1 MAMVDW
7 RMAGPEITNCNCA
20 WGCPCQFNAL
30 PTNGDCRAA
39 VAMRIDK
46 GHFGDVALDGLRWA
60 AVFAWPKAIHLG
72 NGEALIVID
81 EKASPA
87 QRDALLK
94 ILSGQETVPGATIF
108 NVFAGTLSKVHD
120 PVFAPIE
127 FEADENARTGRFS
140 VKGVV
145 ETTITP
151 IRNPVTGVEHRAR
164 VTIPQGFEYH
174 QAEYASGATKAQGAI
189 VHDWSE
195 RHAHIAQLDIGT
207 EGVAH

>member
-1 MAMVDW
+1 MTHVDW
-7 RMAGPEITNCNCA
+7 RIQGPEITNCNCA

-30 PTNGDCRAA
+30 PTYGDCRAA

-46 GHFGDVALDGLRWA
+46 GHFGDVRLDDLRWV
-60 AVFAWPKAIHLG
+60 AVFSWPQAIHLG
-72 NGEALIVID
+72 NGEALIVIE

-108 NVFAGTLSKVHD
+108 NVFAGTLAKVHD

-127 FEADENARTGRFS
+127 FEANEDARTGHFS
-140 VKGVV
+140 VKGIV
-145 ETTITP
+145 ETTVTP
-151 IRNPVTGVEHRAR
+151 IRNPVTGAEHRAR

-174 QAEYASGATKAQGAI
+174 HAEYASGATKAKGAI
-189 VHDWSE
+189 VHDWTD
-195 RHAHIAQLDIGT
+195 RHAHITQLNIGT
-207 EGVAH
+207 HGVAH

>member
-1 MAMVDW
+1 MTLINW
-7 RMAGPEITNCNCA
+7 RMKGPEITNCNCA

-60 AVFAWPKAIHLG
+60 AVFSWPKAIHLG
-72 NGEALIVID
+72 DGEALIVID
-81 EKASPA
+81 ELASPA

-108 NVFAGTLSKVHD
+108 NVFAGTLTKVHD

-127 FEADENARTGRFS
+127 FEADEDARTGRFS

-145 ETTITP
+145 ETTVTP
-151 IRNPVTGVEHRAR
+151 IRNPVTGAEHRAR

-174 QAEYASGATKAQGAI
+174 QAEYASGSTKARGAI

-207 EGVAH
+207 DGVAH